1 MELVAILFCF
11 ESVSLPKYKL
21 LFIMKYK
28 IFVLLIP
35 VLFAAHFNSHSQSN
49 DLQTLAKWMEGSY
62 SSEKQSIK
70 DTNYFDIRLQIVPIW
85 KDRKDGHWFYVEQAV
100 AKYIDKPYRQRVY
113 HLTEKVG
120 VFESAVFTMND
131 PLRFTHHADLVEKLT
146 PDSLISRDGCA
157 VILRRK
163 DKKSFEGS
171 TDGKKCPS
179 DRSGA
184 SYATSEV
191 TITGKGLHS
200 WDRGFDNKDEQVWG
214 AENGGYDFIKVKGH

>member
-1 MELVAILFCF
+1 MRRNKFLI
-11 ESVSLPKYKL
+11 
-21 LFIMKYK
+21 
-28 IFVLLIP
+28 LLIP
-35 VLFAAHFNSHSQSN
+35 FFLSTYGYCHAQSN
-49 DLQTLAKWMEGSY
+49 DLKTLAGWMEGSF
-62 SSEKQSIK
+62 SSEVQSIK
-70 DTNYFDIRLQIVPIW
+70 DTSYFDIRLQIIPIW
-85 KDRKDGHWFYVEQAV
+85 KDRKDGYWFYVEQAV

-113 HLTEKVG
+113 HLTEKEG

-157 VILRRK
+157 VILTRK
-163 DKKSFEGS
+163 AKNTFQGS

-184 SYATSEV
+184 TYATSEV
-191 TITGKGLHS
+191 IITKEGLHS

-214 AENGGYDFIKVKGH
+214 AEKGGYDFKKVESY

>member
-1 MELVAILFCF
+1 M
-11 ESVSLPKYKL
+11 SRYKFL
-21 LFIMKYK
+21 I
-28 IFVLLIP
+28 LLIP
-35 VLFAAHFNSHSQSN
+35 FFLSTYDNCHAQSN
-49 DLQTLAKWMEGSY
+49 DLKTIAGWMEGSF
-62 SSEKQSIK
+62 SSELQSIK
-70 DTNYFDIRLQIVPIW
+70 DTSYFDIRLQIIPIW
-85 KDRKDGHWFYVEQAV
+85 KDRKDGYWFYVEQAV

-113 HLTEKVG
+113 HLTEKEG

-131 PLRFTHHADLVEKLT
+131 PLRFTNHVDLVEKLT

-163 DKKSFEGS
+163 DKNTFQGS

-184 SYATSEV
+184 TYATSEV
-191 TITGKGLHS
+191 IITKEGLHS

-214 AENGGYDFIKVKGH
+214 AEKGGYDFKKIKSY